1 MCETGP
7 PFRPL
12 RRTCQTET
20 EWSGDPA
27 TGGVSEHRALTD
39 GREDVPGFRGQRTD
53 KVGIGVANER
63 G

>member
-1 MCETGP
+1 VRQDG
-7 PFRPL
+7 RPL